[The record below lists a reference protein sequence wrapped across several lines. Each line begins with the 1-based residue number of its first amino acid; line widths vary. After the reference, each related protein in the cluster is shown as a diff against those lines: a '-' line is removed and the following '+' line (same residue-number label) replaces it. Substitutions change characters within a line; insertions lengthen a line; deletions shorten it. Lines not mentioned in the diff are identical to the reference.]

1 MLCLAQRSCLSLEVF
16 CGLCCV
22 LTILYV
28 YNSIT
33 SETLGLRL
41 LLSTQFNRLVN
52 HSSVTPC
59 RGSRPPLRP
68 ARRRARGPCI
78 ASPAHSPARR
88 RLRRLRRRL
97 RRRLS
102 LRRRRLRYRLL
113 GSRLRL
119 RSGLGRLGRRSCLA
133 LGRVRVGA
141 GARARAR
148 DRVPWVGLG

>member
-68 ARRRARGPCI
+68 ARRRARTRRARGPCI
-78 ASPAHSPARR
+78 ASPAHSPA
-88 RLRRLRRRL
+88 RRRL